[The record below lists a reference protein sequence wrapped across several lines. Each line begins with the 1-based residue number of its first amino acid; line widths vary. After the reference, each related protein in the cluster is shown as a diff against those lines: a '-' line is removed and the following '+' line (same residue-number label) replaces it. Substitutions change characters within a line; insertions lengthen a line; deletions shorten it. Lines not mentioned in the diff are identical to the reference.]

1 MTLRSYFGKFT
12 QTSDLLCISQC
23 FIQYPTLSMKPIT
36 HVTSEIYLNGIA
48 DEKWCTN
55 LFCCWSDFCKSDFFL
70 RLMHVTLPVF
80 WLLHLTLGSI
90 VLLSMLILLRWRLYY
105 KKKFR
110 FEVTKDLKYPQQ
122 KYFIQTFCLN
132 MTLCFYR
139 VAVPRHQSASHHIGF
154 SQACPARLGKQHFPA
169 NHLLRRKEAVIWL
182 LLGPQVNT
190 LVSWVF
196 SKLWEGEERNLIC
209 KGQMEQWKLFPPK
222 DNLGHFYS
230 INFFIFG
237 SNIFS

>member
-1 MTLRSYFGKFT
+1 
-12 QTSDLLCISQC
+12 
-23 FIQYPTLSMKPIT
+23 MKN
-36 HVTSEIYLNGIA
+36 VANSS
-48 DEKWCTN
+48 
-55 LFCCWSDFCKSDFFL
+55 CWSDLCKRPAPINFFL
-70 RLMHVTLPVF
+70 QVSLPVIL
-80 WLLHLTLGSI
+80 LLHLTMGSI
-90 VLLSMLILLRWRLYY
+90 VLLAMFFSLIDDDIVT
-105 KKKFR
+105 KTFG
-110 FEVTKDLKYPQQ
+110 FEVTKDPKYPQQ
-122 KYFIQTFCLN
+122 KYLIQTFCLN

-190 LVSWVF
+190 LVSLVF

-222 DNLGHFYS
+222 DNFGHFYS
-230 INFFIFG
+230 VNFSYLVLIFFLHMPKICTKTEIE
-237 SNIFS
+237 SIKIASKATLEHSESLY

>member
-1 MTLRSYFGKFT
+1 ML
-12 QTSDLLCISQC
+12 QIVVADLTFARGRHLLT
-23 FIQYPTLSMKPIT
+23 F
-36 HVTSEIYLNGIA
+36 
-48 DEKWCTN
+48 
-55 LFCCWSDFCKSDFFL
+55 FCKWRSLYFAFALDNWVHCAFGNVFFSFIDGDI
-70 RLMHVTLPVF
+70 VTKTF
-80 WLLHLTLGSI
+80 G
-90 VLLSMLILLRWRLYY
+90 
-105 KKKFR
+105 

-122 KYFIQTFCLN
+122 KYLIQTFCLN

-182 LLGPQVNT
+182 LPGLQVNT
-190 LVSWVF
+190 LVSLVF

-222 DNLGHFYS
+222 DNFGHFYS
-230 INFFIFG
+230 INFSYLVLIFFLPMPIICKKEKKKK
-237 SNIFS
+237 SSPLKSHPRQL

>member
-1 MTLRSYFGKFT
+1 M
-12 QTSDLLCISQC
+12 
-23 FIQYPTLSMKPIT
+23 
-36 HVTSEIYLNGIA
+36 
-48 DEKWCTN
+48 
-55 LFCCWSDFCKSDFFL
+55 
-70 RLMHVTLPVF
+70 MHK
-80 WLLHLTLGSI
+80 
-90 VLLSMLILLRWRLYY
+90 LILLLIWLLQEWLFFATHACDTSCFWAFALDTWIYCAFANVNSPQMTIVLQ
-105 KKKFR
+105 KKFR

-182 LLGPQVNT
+182 LLGSQVNT

-196 SKLWEGEERNLIC
+196 SKPWEGEERNLIC

-230 INFFIFG
+230 INFSYLSLIF
-237 SNIFS
+237 FLC

>member
-80 WLLHLTLGSI
+80 GLLHLTLGSI
-90 VLLSMLILLRWRLYY
+90 VLLPMLILLRWRLYY
-105 KKKFR
+105 KKNL
-110 FEVTKDLKYPQQ
+110 DLKWQRIWSIRNKNILFKPFASTWLCV
-122 KYFIQTFCLN
+122 FIGW
-132 MTLCFYR
+132 
-139 VAVPRHQSASHHIGF
+139 QSLDTSRPHIILDL
-154 SQACPARLGKQHFPA
+154 AKPAPPA
-169 NHLLRRKEAVIWL
+169 
-182 LLGPQVNT
+182 
-190 LVSWVF
+190 
-196 SKLWEGEERNLIC
+196 
-209 KGQMEQWKLFPPK
+209 
-222 DNLGHFYS
+222 
-230 INFFIFG
+230 
-237 SNIFS
+237 